1 MQNITNKLNALVINF
16 LNQWIHYLD
25 MLWPI
30 LGVMFGFCISLAW
43 LNRNNKACGFFTGF
57 AMISA
62 IFQIGFYFAIPY
74 ASLFYANT
82 EFHLPDFYL
91 WSFMGETILGIAL
104 VWLII
109 RYGSPYIEMI
119 KQRLTKTSSVER
131 NRKTDI
137 RQIGVH
143 LPNSQSTYDPTKYYI
158 HKKGIFFGLNEQRK
172 PVYIPWQQWKK
183 SHVDVIGT
191 TGSGKGVAAG
201 VLLSQAVASG
211 ECVVV
216 VDPKNDEWLPH
227 VMREAAVHDNV
238 PYVYIDLQSEQPQW
252 NPLQH
257 KNANEIEELL
267 SAGFSLGEKG
277 TDADFYRL
285 DDRRAARVFANL
297 ANRQDYTLIETL
309 QLLIQHQPDVAEAGK
324 KFVSDLEEIGLVEAV
339 NTRTGIDL
347 GSLIKQGAVIYVRGS
362 MRNPRILKL
371 QRIFVLSMMQHIEV
385 RPRELGNGQKA
396 RHVCLFLDEFKYLI
410 SRPTLEA
417 LGAIRD
423 KGAHVMIAHQS
434 LGDLRDCPADLDAD
448 SVVASVN
455 ENCAIKLSYSVKDP
469 DTAEWLAR
477 MSGTILVDDETR
489 QVKTNVGLTETRDGE
504 RTLRQAERQL
514 VDTNML
520 HALPERCAVLYGA
533 GLAQFFFTSPI
544 QVTKSSEAIKPVS
557 IPNAELKS
565 VLDTKANFEFKT
577 APLTTAQ
584 SMLDVD

>member
-1 MQNITNKLNALVINF
+1 MQNLANKLNALVIDF
-16 LNQWIHYLD
+16 LNLWIHYLGQF
-25 MLWPI
+25 WPI
-30 LGVMFGFCISLAW
+30 VGVVFGFCISLAW
-43 LNRNNKACGFFTGF
+43 LNRDNKASGFFTGI
-57 AMISA
+57 AMLTL
-62 IFQIGFYFAIPY
+62 IFQLGFYFAIPQI
-74 ASLFYANT
+74 SLYFAAT
-82 EFHLPDFYL
+82 EFHLPDYYL
-91 WSFMGETILGIAL
+91 WSFVGETVLGVFM

-119 KQRLTKTSSVER
+119 KHHLTKTSSVER

-143 LPNSQSTYDPTKYYI
+143 LPFAQSSYDPTKYFND
-158 HKKGIFFGLNEQRK
+158 KKGIFFGLNEHKK
-172 PVYIPWQQWKK
+172 PVYLSWQQWRK
-183 SHVDVIGT
+183 SHIDIIGT
-191 TGSGKGVAAG
+191 TGSGKGIAAG

-211 ECVVV
+211 ECVCIL
-216 VDPKNDEWLPH
+216 DPKQDEWLPDT
-227 VMREAAVHDNV
+227 MRAAAANANV
-238 PYVYIDLQSEQPQW
+238 PYVYIDLQSDQPQW

-277 TDADFYRL
+277 SDADFYRL
-285 DDRRAARVFANL
+285 DDRRAARIFANY
-297 ANRQDYTLIETL
+297 ANRQDHSLIETL
-309 QLLIQHQPDVAEAGK
+309 QLLIQHQPDIAEAGK
-324 KFVSDLEEIGLVEAV
+324 KFVSDLEEIGLVDAV
-339 NTRTGIDL
+339 NTRIGIDL
-347 GSLIKQGAVIYVRGS
+347 ATLIKQGAVIYVRGS
-362 MRNPRILKL
+362 MRNPRTLKL

-434 LGDLRDCPADLDAD
+434 LGDLRDCPADIDPE

-455 ENCAIKLSYSVKDP
+455 ENCSIKLAYQVKDP
-469 DTAEWLAR
+469 DTALWLAR
-477 MSGTILVDDETR
+477 MSGTILVDDEIR
-489 QVKTNVGLTETRDGE
+489 QVKTNAGLTETRDGE
-504 RTLRQAERQL
+504 RTLRQAERPL
-514 VDTNML
+514 IDTNML

-544 QVTKSSEAIKPVS
+544 QVIKSNQAITPVK
-557 IPNAELKS
+557 IPNAQTNTEQQ
-565 VLDTKANFEFKT
+565 VFK
-577 APLTTAQ
+577 PSLTTAQ

>member
-1 MQNITNKLNALVINF
+1 MNFVTKLNNLVIDF
-16 LNQWIHYLD
+16 LNAWIIYLERYWWCIG
-25 MLWPI
+25 LVF
-30 LGVMFGFCISLAW
+30 GVCATLSW
-43 LNRNNKACGFFTGF
+43 LNRENKAGGLFGSM
-57 AMISA
+57 AMSA
-62 IFQIGFYFAIPY
+62 LIFQLGFYFAIPY
-74 ASLFYANT
+74 LALHYANSVFNLPT
-82 EFHLPDFYL
+82 HHLWAF
-91 WSFMGETILGIAL
+91 GVGAIAGIAAVIL
-104 VWLII
+104 LI
-109 RYGSPYIEMI
+109 RYTSPYVEVI
-119 KQRLTKTSSVER
+119 KHRLTKANSTER

-143 LPNSQSTYDPTKYYI
+143 LPNSQSTYDPNKYYNNN
-158 HKKGIFFGLNEQRK
+158 KGIFFGLNEQRK
-172 PVYIPWQQWKK
+172 PVYIPWQQWRK

-201 VLLSQAVASG
+201 VLLSQAVTAG

-227 VMREAAVHDNV
+227 VMREAAAHANV
-238 PYVYIDLQSEQPQW
+238 PYVYIDLQSDQPQW
-252 NPLQH
+252 NTLQH
-257 KNANEIEELL
+257 KNANEIEEML

-285 DDRRAARVFANL
+285 DDRRAARIYANY
-297 ANRQDYTLIETL
+297 ANRQDISLIETL

-347 GSLIKQGAVIYVRGS
+347 GNLIKNGAVIYVRGS

-385 RPRELGNGQKA
+385 RPRQLANGQPA
-396 RHVCLFLDEFKYLI
+396 RHVCIFLDEFKYLI

-434 LGDLRDCPADLDAD
+434 LGDLRDCPADLDPE

-455 ENCAIKLSYSVKDP
+455 ENCAIKMAYQVKDP
-469 DTAEWLAR
+469 DTALWLAR

-489 QVKTNVGLTETRDGE
+489 QVKTNAGLTETRDGE

-544 QVTKSSEAIKPVS
+544 QVTKSGEAIKS
-557 IPNAELKS
+557 ISISNAEFKLDLNVAKS
-565 VLDTKANFEFKT
+565 NLT
-577 APLTTAQ
+577 AAQ

>member
-1 MQNITNKLNALVINF
+1 MNFVSKLNNLVINF
-16 LNQWIHYLD
+16 LNAWIAYLEHYWWCIGL
-25 MLWPI
+25 
-30 LGVMFGFCISLAW
+30 VFGMCVTLSW
-43 LNRNNKACGFFTGF
+43 LNRENKVGGLF
-57 AMISA
+57 ASIGLA
-62 IFQIGFYFAIPY
+62 ALVFQLGFYFAIPY
-74 ASLFYANT
+74 LAIHFTNSVFSLPIHN
-82 EFHLPDFYL
+82 L
-91 WSFMGETILGIAL
+91 WAFGMGSIAGITGVILT
-104 VWLII
+104 I
-109 RYGSPYIEMI
+109 RYTSPYIEVI
-119 KQRLTKTSSVER
+119 KHRLTKANSTER

-143 LPNSQSTYDPTKYYI
+143 LPNAQGTYDPTKYYNN
-158 HKKGIFFGLNEQRK
+158 KKGMLFGLNEQKK
-172 PVYIPWQQWKK
+172 PVYLSWQQWRK

-227 VMREAAVHDNV
+227 VMREAAANADV
-238 PYVYIDLQSEQPQW
+238 PYVYIDLQSDQPQW

-257 KNANEIEELL
+257 KNSNEIEELL

-285 DDRRAARVFANL
+285 DDRRAARIFANY
-297 ANRQDYTLIETL
+297 ANRQDYSLIETL
-309 QLLIQHQPDVAEAGK
+309 QLLIKHQPDIAEAGK
-324 KFVSDLEEIGLVEAV
+324 KFTNDLEEIGLVAAV
-339 NTRTGIDL
+339 NTRTGVDL
-347 GSLIKQGAVIYVRGS
+347 GTLIKQGAIIYVRGS

-385 RPRELGNGQKA
+385 RPRELANGQKA

-434 LGDLRDCPADLDAD
+434 LGDLRDCPADLDPE

-455 ENCAIKLSYSVKDP
+455 ENCAIKMAYQVKDP
-469 DTAEWLAR
+469 DTALWLAR

-489 QVKTNVGLTETRDGE
+489 QVKTNAGLTETRDGE

-544 QVTKSSEAIKPVS
+544 QVTKSIEAITPVAISNDETKPEIS
-557 IPNAELKS
+557 PA
-565 VLDTKANFEFKT
+565 KT
-577 APLTTAQ
+577 VLTTAQ

>member
-1 MQNITNKLNALVINF
+1 MNFATKLNNLIIDF
-16 LNQWIHYLD
+16 LNAWITYLERYWWCVG
-25 MLWPI
+25 LI
-30 LGVMFGFCISLAW
+30 FGVCATLSW
-43 LNRNNKACGFFTGF
+43 LNRENKAGGLF
-57 AMISA
+57 ASMAMSA
-62 IFQIGFYFAIPY
+62 LIFQLGFYFAIPY
-74 ASLFYANT
+74 LALQYANSVLSLRT
-82 EFHLPDFYL
+82 HHLWAF
-91 WSFMGETILGIAL
+91 GIGAIAGIAAVIL
-104 VWLII
+104 LI
-109 RYGSPYIEMI
+109 RYTSPYVEVI
-119 KQRLTKTSSVER
+119 KHRLTKANSTER

-143 LPNSQSTYDPTKYYI
+143 LPNSQSTYNPTKYYN
-158 HKKGIFFGLNEQRK
+158 HKIGIFFGLNEQRK
-172 PVYIPWQQWKK
+172 PVYIPWQQWRK

-201 VLLSQAVASG
+201 VLMSQAVASG

-227 VMREAAVHDNV
+227 VMREAAAHANV

-285 DDRRAARVFANL
+285 DDRRAARIYANY
-297 ANRQDYTLIETL
+297 ANRQDISLIETL
-309 QLLIQHQPDVAEAGK
+309 QLLIQHQPDIAEAGK
-324 KFVSDLEEIGLVEAV
+324 KFVSDLEEIGLVDAV
-339 NTRTGIDL
+339 NIRAGIDL

-396 RHVCLFLDEFKYLI
+396 RHVCIFLDEFKYLI

-434 LGDLRDCPADLDAD
+434 LGDLRDCPADLDPE

-455 ENCAIKLSYSVKDP
+455 ENCAIKMAYQVKDP
-469 DTAEWLAR
+469 DTALWLAR
-477 MSGTILVDDETR
+477 MSGTILVDDESR
-489 QVKTNVGLTETRDGE
+489 QVKTNAGLTETRDGE

-544 QVTKSSEAIKPVS
+544 QVTKSSEAIKPLS
-557 IPNAELKS
+557 IPNTELKS
-565 VLDTKANFEFKT
+565 DLSIIAKT
-577 APLTTAQ
+577 TLTTAQ